1 MPTIVVIVLQAT
13 AMVAIA
19 RLVAIRD
26 RAPAFVGAATVP
38 A

>member
-19 RLVAIRD
+19 RLVGIPNRSCA
-26 RAPAFVGAATVP
+26 GL
-38 A
+38 